1 MSQIQR
7 SDKGLI
13 VSGSADDVVAKLK
26 FADWGWKVEWG
37 WGPDGSVMFE
47 VKGSFMKDNAAAA
60 IIEVGTLS
68 DGRTTLFIEG
78 NRGSAMDSL
87 GGNIFKVGVKKFE
100 KKVLD
105 KAEQILN
112 ASM

>member
-1 MSQIQR
+1 MFNIQR

-26 FADWGWKVEWG
+26 FANWGWKTNWG
-37 WGPDGSVMFE
+37 WAPNGSVMFE

-60 IIEVGTLS
+60 IIEVGSLS
-68 DGRTTLFIEG
+68 DGQTTLFIEG
-78 NRGSAMDSL
+78 NRGSAMQAL
-87 GGNIFKVGVKKFE
+87 GGNIFNAGVKKFE

-105 KAEQILN
+105 KAEEILK
-112 ASM
+112 AS